1 MQKHVHKHQTHSRSW
16 RTHWHWECL
25 SDFINGSTL
34 RRDKW
39 ILSQTVWCF
48 SESTPSINEELV
60 KPMVITGVVINKS
73 PKMKSF
79 LHNFYLRSDKHLPPR
94 QTWKPWFTLT
104 TIFTLQ
110 ETNSII
116 QLQPQLHHWVVFS
129 FINVNTLT
137 SAPASPLS
145 PWNEEW
151 S

>member
-1 MQKHVHKHQTHSRSW
+1 MQATSRDDVPFFKKAIHMQKHVHKHQTHSRSW

-79 LHNFYLRSDKHLPPR
+79 CIMFTSGVTSTCLPG
-94 QTWKPWFTLT
+94 KPG
-104 TIFTLQ
+104 
-110 ETNSII
+110 S
-116 QLQPQLHHWVVFS
+116 PG
-129 FINVNTLT
+129 
-137 SAPASPLS
+137 SPLLPS
-145 PWNEEW
+145 LPCRKQTASSSYSLNFITKLCFP